1 MKFREDRLN
10 GELQRML
17 SQIISKLK
25 DPRITEM
32 VSVLSVSVAKD
43 LKTAKVTVSIF
54 GSGDEEKKQTTFAA
68 LCRCAGFIRKEL
80 SREFQDLR
88 TVPELT
94 FILDTSQAYSERIEK
109 LIEEIKKN
117 DNSGN

>member
-1 MKFREDRLN
+1 MKYRADRLN
-10 GELQRML
+10 GEMQRVL

-32 VSVLSVSVAKD
+32 ISVLNVSVAKD
-43 LKTAKVTVSIF
+43 LKTAKVTVSVF
-54 GSGDEEKKQTTFAA
+54 GSDDAEKKQATFSA
-68 LCRCAGFIRKEL
+68 LCHCAGFIRKEL
-80 SREFQDLR
+80 SREFADLR

-94 FILDTSQAYSERIEK
+94 FLLDTSQQYSEHIEK

-117 DNSGN
+117 DHTGN